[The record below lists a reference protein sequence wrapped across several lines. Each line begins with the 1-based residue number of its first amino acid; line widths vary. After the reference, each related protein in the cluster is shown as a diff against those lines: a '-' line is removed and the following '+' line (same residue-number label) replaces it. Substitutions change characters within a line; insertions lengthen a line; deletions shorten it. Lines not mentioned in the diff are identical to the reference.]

1 MSFYPLLK
9 DFHPFLCE
17 MCQYTLS
24 LCLGSVCENEADSE
38 MNLDAQ
44 GYDLEDHD
52 LRIRLFTLS
61 VFSWKLTILESLT
74 FPTERFL

>member
-9 DFHPFLCE
+9 DFHPFLRE
-17 MCQYTLS
+17 MCQYTLN

-44 GYDLEDHD
+44 DYDLY
-52 LRIRLFTLS
+52 RTLYR
-61 VFSWKLTILESLT
+61 TT
-74 FPTERFL
+74 